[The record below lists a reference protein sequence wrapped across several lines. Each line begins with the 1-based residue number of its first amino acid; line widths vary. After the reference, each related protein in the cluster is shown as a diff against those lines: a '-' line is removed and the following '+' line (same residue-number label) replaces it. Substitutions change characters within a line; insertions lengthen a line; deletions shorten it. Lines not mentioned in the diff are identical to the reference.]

1 MTHSSNRAIRPLGIF
16 ANSVLTSRASVKALT
31 SESNLTRV
39 AIAATVL
46 NKGSGP
52 FSFPEKITIYSNSE
66 RSEFFLKLNTF

>member
-52 FSFPEKITIYSNSE
+52 FSFPEMIKKVYNLKGTQDKNSVA
-66 RSEFFLKLNTF
+66 

>member
-52 FSFPEKITIYSNSE
+52 FSFPIIEK
-66 RSEFFLKLNTF
+66 KTFSLFAN

>member
-52 FSFPEKITIYSNSE
+52 FNFPAKMKI
-66 RSEFFLKLNTF
+66 KLEEIQNVTAIE